1 MDSGRWATFD
11 CYGTLIDWNSGVS
24 AALAG
29 VFGAEA
35 DLPRLLHRYHQIEP
49 EIQAERYRRYREV
62 LDLCLAGLALEEG
75 RVLGDGETDA
85 LSESLADWPAF
96 PEVPGSLA
104 ELKRRGWSLAILSNC
119 DRDLIAQ
126 SLPRLGVRFD
136 RVIVAEDVGSYKPR
150 PGHWNRFFELTD
162 ADPQRH
168 VHVGASLFHDVAPAG
183 EMNMPTVWVNRLGE
197 VPGPVPDREITDLS
211 DLPGALE
218 ELRPA

>member
-29 VFGAEA
+29 VFGSDA
-35 DLPRLLHRYHQIEP
+35 DLPRLLHRYHEIEP

-62 LDLCLAGLALEEG
+62 LDLCLAGLA
-75 RVLGDGETDA
+75 
-85 LSESLADWPAF
+85 
-96 PEVPGSLA
+96 LA

-136 RVIVAEDVGSYKPR
+136 RVIVAEDVGSYKPQ
-150 PGHWNRFFELTD
+150 PGHWNRFFELTE

-183 EMNMPTVWVNRLGE
+183 EMGMPTVWVNRLGE
-197 VPGPVPDREITDLS
+197 VP
-211 DLPGALE
+211 
-218 ELRPA
+218 

>member
-35 DLPRLLHRYHQIEP
+35 DLPRLLHRYHEIEP

-62 LDLCLAGLALEEG
+62 LDLCLAGLALDEG
-75 RVLGDGETDA
+75 RVLGDGEAHA
-85 LSESLADWPAF
+85 LSE
-96 PEVPGSLA
+96 SLA

-136 RVIVAEDVGSYKPR
+136 RVIVAEDVGSYKPQ
-150 PGHWNRFFELTD
+150 PGHWNRFFELTE

-183 EMNMPTVWVNRLGE
+183 AMNMPTVWVNRLGE
-197 VPGPVPDREITDLS
+197 VPGPVPDREISDLS
-211 DLPGALE
+211 GLPRALE
-218 ELRPA
+218 ELMPA

>member
-1 MDSGRWATFD
+1 MDSGRLATFD

-29 VFGAEA
+29 VFGSDA
-35 DLPRLLHRYHQIEP
+35 DLPRLLHRYHELEP
-49 EIQAERYRRYREV
+49 EIQAERYRRYRE
-62 LDLCLAGLALEEG
+62 AH
-75 RVLGDGETDA
+75 A

-96 PEVPGSLA
+96 PEVPDSLA

-136 RVIVAEDVGSYKPR
+136 RVIVAEDVGSYKPQ
-150 PGHWNRFFELTD
+150 PGHWNRFFELTE

-183 EMNMPTVWVNRLGE
+183 EMGMPTVWVNRLRE
-197 VPGPVPDREITDLS
+197 VPGPVPDREISDLS
-211 DLPGALE
+211 GLPGALE
-218 ELRPA
+218 ELMPA